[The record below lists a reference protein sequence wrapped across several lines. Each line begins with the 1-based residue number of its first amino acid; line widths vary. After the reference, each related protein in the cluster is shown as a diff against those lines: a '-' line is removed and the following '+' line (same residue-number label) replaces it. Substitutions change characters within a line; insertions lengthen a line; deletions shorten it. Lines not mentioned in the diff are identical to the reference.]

1 MTGRTEPLVIRI
13 TRNFDWLRSGEEYV
27 AHEKKDGRYLV
38 APDIASTTWVPFEYA
53 VEVPNMWERL

>member
-1 MTGRTEPLVIRI
+1 MIRI